1 MNMKRMVCFFVAT
14 VVGGFAHAGEVPLPT
29 FSFKYGDRAVTGNA
43 SIQVD
48 EHLKVTVEAVEYP
61 QFDATEWVLWFENPS
76 AEKSAI
82 LSEIRDGDF
91 LVSLPPQ
98 PKKFP
103 GDIALPGERAVVTMN
118 GCVRAACW

>member
-1 MNMKRMVCFFVAT
+1 MTCSVSAT
-14 VVGGFAHAGEVPLPT
+14 PRPA
-29 FSFKYGDRAVTGNA
+29 FSFKYGDRTVTG
-43 SIQVD
+43 SESMQVD
-48 EHLKVTVEAVEYP
+48 AHLKVTVESVAYP
-61 QFDATEWVLWFENPS
+61 QFNATEWVLWFENPS

-103 GDIALPGERAVVTMN
+103 GDIALPGVRAGVTMN
-118 GCVRAACW
+118 GGVSGIDYATDDAASAREFAAV